1 MRKALFALAIL
12 MMAFGCEKVKETTVS
27 GNVRNGAAGAVS
39 GAVVLLFG
47 SDSLEPGM
55 NLSGGSISLGNGD
68 YEIIRVD
75 PGNYYVPAIK
85 DVNGNGTLDSLD
97 LFGYFGPES
106 TWSYWDSLACET
118 VSVTISIPEQISVT
132 EGQNQDNIDIDTLY
146 TFIPAQ

>member
-12 MMAFGCEKVKETTVS
+12 ILAVGCEKVKETTVR
-27 GNVRNGAAGAVS
+27 GNVSNGAAGPVS
-39 GAVVLLFG
+39 GAVVLLYG
-47 SDSLEPGM
+47 SDSLEAGM

-106 TWSYWDSLACET
+106 TWSYWDSLASET
-118 VSVTISIPEQISVT
+118 VSVTITLPEQISVT
-132 EGQNQDNIDIDTLY
+132 EGQSQGSIDIDTLY
-146 TFIPAQ
+146 AFLLGQ